1 MAAGEKVLA
10 GVVDEDGTV
19 AVGTR
24 DAIYVDG
31 HRVPWETVEKA
42 DWSQDDSTLTVVEVG
57 SWGERR
63 PVHTIAVDEPGL
75 FLQLVRERVTASV
88 VLQRHVPVHGR
99 KGVFVIARRRAAR
112 GPADHLGLRV
122 RGGRRPRRSRGTAGG
137 RGGARPGPRRGRA
150 RLTGPDPRI
159 SRPRNDLAILPGLPS
174 DPL

>member
-1 MAAGEKVLA
+1 VRGLLPGRKALPEAVRRAPVAEGEKVLA
-10 GVVDEDGTV
+10 GAVAEDGTV

-24 DAIYVDG
+24 DAIYVGG

-99 KGVFVIARRRAAR
+99 KGVFVIARRAPR
-112 GPADHLGLRV
+112 GDRPITWVYKFEEGVDPDDPDVRRV
-122 RGGRRPRRSRGTAGG
+122 AEE
-137 RGGARPGPRRGRA
+137 ALARA
-150 RLTGPDPRI
+150 RDEV
-159 SRPRNDLAILPGLPS
+159 GLG
-174 DPL
+174 